1 MKSGP
6 RPIFKAFFSQI
17 GGYVF
22 SKNDHMYIAIFG
34 HFGPILAN
42 FDYFGLIFG
51 REYQNW
57 NFSDPLGLIGTM
69 ESKKLGPYDC
79 L

>member
-1 MKSGP
+1 
-6 RPIFKAFFSQI
+6 
-17 GGYVF
+17 
-22 SKNDHMYIAIFG
+22 MYIAIFG